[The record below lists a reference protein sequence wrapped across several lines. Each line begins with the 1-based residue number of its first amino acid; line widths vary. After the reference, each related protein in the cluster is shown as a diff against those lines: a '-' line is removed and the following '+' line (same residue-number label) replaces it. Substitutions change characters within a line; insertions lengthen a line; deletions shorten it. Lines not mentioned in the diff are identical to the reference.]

1 MSAKISLDFGNDR
14 GNHIP
19 VEKAELFFS
28 GCTDA
33 FIEMGLFEHRRLVDL
48 VEVIRVY
55 PNQGAM
61 SEGEVIVE
69 VVVSG
74 ASYKRRETFTVY
86 QHKSVLRK
94 YVKDEIVRL
103 TESLAQQIRKD
114 TEKDLKEF
122 SDRLKEQLD
131 SSATIE
137 SKEQVGLGTNGGV
150 KCDTQSG
157 PCACGAWH

>member
-19 VEKAELFFS
+19 VEEAELFFL
-28 GCTDA
+28 GCAEA
-33 FIEMGLFEHRRLVDL
+33 FIEMGLFEHRQLVDL

-55 PNQGAM
+55 PNQGVT
-61 SEGEVIVE
+61 SEGQVIVE

-74 ASYKRRETFTVY
+74 ASYKRRETFTVH
-86 QHKSVLRK
+86 QPKSVIRK
-94 YVKDEIVRL
+94 YVKYEIVRL
-103 TESLAQQIRKD
+103 TKSLAQQIRKG

-122 SDRLKEQLD
+122 SDRLKEPLD
-131 SSATIE
+131 SPATIE
-137 SKEQVGLGTNGGV
+137 SKEQAGLGTNGGA